1 MKAISLS
8 AAFTTNSVQETRDF
22 YVRYFGAR
30 VAFDCGWYVN
40 LEFGSSLATLQFM
53 SPRQPEHLPASGAGL
68 MYNFAV
74 DDVDEEYRRLTAEG
88 LPVVVPIEDH
98 PWGDRGFAVQDP
110 NAITLYIFSERVPD
124 DEFRQYYH

>member
-1 MKAISLS
+1 M
-8 AAFTTNSVQETRDF
+8 
-22 YVRYFGAR
+22 
-30 VAFDCGWYVN
+30 N

-53 SPRQPEHLPASGAGL
+53 SPRQPEHLAGSGAGL